1 MKSTF
6 GFGYNKENSLSGLSA
21 YCSKANDA
29 CKLVT
34 NIPPMPQ
41 SVADVN
47 VSVKINFSSTKRT
60 EVSSRMILAQQ
71 FSLYQEVMRLQKAFE
86 LLS

>member
-6 GFGYNKENSLSGLSA
+6 RFGYNKENSLSGLSA

-34 NIPPMPQ
+34 SIPPMLQ

-60 EVSSRMILAQQ
+60 EVSSRMILGQQ
-71 FSLYQEVMRLQKAFE
+71 FSLCQEVM
-86 LLS
+86 